1 MPPAGRMEFSLEGVE
16 KRVERFGRMP
26 YLVSM
31 IERSPPFTCLDGS
44 LEKEEERFRR
54 LLNAPHS
61 FSNEE
66 LDQLLER
73 FQDRLDRGE
82 RFDLIVKRIR
92 LRDYENALEK
102 KALLAA
108 IEGTPEEAE
117 KFRRLLRRRN
127 ELNLKVLSGG
137 PKAPPR

>member
-1 MPPAGRMEFSLEGVE
+1 MEKGEG
-16 KRVERFGRMP
+16 
-26 YLVSM
+26 L
-31 IERSPPFTCLDGS
+31 
-44 LEKEEERFRR
+44 FRR

-66 LDQLLER
+66 FDQLLER
-73 FQDRLDRGE
+73 FQDRLDRSE
-82 RFDLIVKRIR
+82 RYDLLVRRVR

-108 IEGTPEEAE
+108 IESTPEEAE
-117 KFRRLLRRRN
+117 KFRCLLRRRN
-127 ELNLKVLSGG
+127 KLNLRVLSGG

>member
-1 MPPAGRMEFSLEGVE
+1 
-16 KRVERFGRMP
+16 
-26 YLVSM
+26 
-31 IERSPPFTCLDGS
+31 
-44 LEKEEERFRR
+44 LEKEEGLFRR

-66 LDQLLER
+66 FDQLLER
-73 FQDRLDRGE
+73 FQDRLDRSE
-82 RFDLIVKRIR
+82 RYDLLVRRIR
-92 LRDYENALEK
+92 LRDYESTLEK

-108 IEGTPEEAE
+108 IEGDPEKAE
-117 KFRRLLRRRN
+117 KYRRLLRRRN

>member
-1 MPPAGRMEFSLEGVE
+1 MT
-16 KRVERFGRMP
+16 
-26 YLVSM
+26 
-31 IERSPPFTCLDGS
+31 ERSHPFTCLDGS

-66 LDQLLER
+66 FDQLLER

-82 RFDLIVKRIR
+82 RFDLVVRRVR
-92 LRDYENALEK
+92 LRDCENALEK

-108 IEGTPEEAE
+108 VEGTPEEAE